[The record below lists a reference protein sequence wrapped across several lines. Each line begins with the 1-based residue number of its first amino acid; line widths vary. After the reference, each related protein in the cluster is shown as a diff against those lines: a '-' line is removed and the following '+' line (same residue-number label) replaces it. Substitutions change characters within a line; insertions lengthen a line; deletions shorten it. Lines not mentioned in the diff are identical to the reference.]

1 MIEKIEFSKLNY
13 FSKLFIDFI
22 NNSKDILDFF
32 PDNNNFEIKFEKRLK
47 ETENKR
53 TFINEAINNSINK
66 INLSIAQKNNLE
78 KLNLFNTLFIITGQ
92 QPGLFGGPLYTIYK
106 SLTAI
111 FLSNKLNEQFENY
124 NFVPIFWIEDNDS
137 DTEEINDT
145 ILLDNEY
152 NLIKNH
158 IEIPKKRIFSHIK
171 ISKED
176 VYKSFEIQ
184 ILNSI
189 EDDNLLSDLFIQYIN
204 YYLKDY
210 GLLYIK
216 SCELLKI
223 KYYKDFIEREFFEPG
238 KSKFLIDCI
247 NNQILSKDY
256 HIQAIA
262 TDINFFY
269 TKNGYR
275 HKIEYKENRFSIDDY
290 IYEKKDMF
298 ELIENHYYNF
308 TPKVLFRPLFQD
320 YFLPTAAYIGG
331 PSEIAYLAQLK
342 NLYIDYQ
349 ITMPV
354 IYPRHS
360 ITILNNFAIRN
371 LSKIN
376 KTTDYFFQKYELIE
390 QEFSIGLIESD
401 LEKLFELKINN
412 IKKIYEELFS
422 KIKDVD
428 KTLEVNKNVAIAKSL
443 DILVDFRKKT
453 ISALK
458 KKHQVELNRIK
469 KLHNLLFPMNL
480 PQERVLNFHFFLS
493 RYDIDFL
500 KLKFNEIFSNDPNK
514 HYLVE
519 FNDLSN

>member
-1 MIEKIEFSKLNY
+1 MIENIEFSKLKY

-22 NNSKDILDFF
+22 KGSNDILDFF
-32 PDNNNFEIKFEKRLK
+32 ANNNFEIKFEKRLI

-53 TFINEAINNSINK
+53 ASINEAINNSIKK
-66 INLSIAQKNNLE
+66 ISLSDKQ
-78 KLNLFNTLFIITGQ
+78 KLNLECLKLSNTLLVVTGQ
-92 QPGLFGGPLYTIYK
+92 QPSIFGGPLYVIYK

-111 FLSNKLNEQFENY
+111 FLCNKLNEEFLNY
-124 NFVPIFWIEDNDS
+124 NFVPIFWIEDNDN
-137 DTEEINDT
+137 DTDEINNA
-145 ILLDNEY
+145 IILDNEY
-152 NLIKNH
+152 NLIKNY
-158 IEIPKKRIFSHIK
+158 IEIPKKKIFSQIN
-171 ISKED
+171 ISKEE
-176 VYKSFEIQ
+176 VYKNFDYQ

-216 SCELLKI
+216 SSELLKS
-223 KYYKDFIEREFFEPG
+223 KYYKDFIIKEFSEPG
-238 KSKFLIDCI
+238 KSKFLIDSI
-247 NNQILSKDY
+247 NNQLLSKNY

-262 TDINFFY
+262 SDINFFY
-269 TKNGYR
+269 TINGYR
-275 HKIEYKENRFSIDDY
+275 HKIDFKNNRFSIDDNY
-290 IYEKKDMF
+290 LEKHNMF
-298 ELIENHYYNF
+298 DLVEDYYYNF
-308 TPKVLFRPLFQD
+308 TPKVLFRPLLQD

-342 NLYIDYQ
+342 NLYNEYQ
-349 ITMPV
+349 ITMPI

-360 ITILNNFAIRN
+360 ITLINNFAIRN

-376 KTTDYFFQKYELIE
+376 KTSDYFFQKYELIE
-390 QEFSIGLIESD
+390 QEFSISLIESD
-401 LEKLFELKINN
+401 LEELFEIEINN
-412 IKKIYEELFS
+412 IKKIYEELFF

-469 KLHNLLFPMNL
+469 KLHNILFPMNL
-480 PQERVLNFHFFLS
+480 PQERVLNSHFFLS
-493 RYDIDFL
+493 RNDIDFL
-500 KLKFNEIFSNDPNK
+500 KLKFNEIFTYEPNK
-514 HYLVE
+514 HYIVE
-519 FNDLSN
+519 FKDLSN

>member
-1 MIEKIEFSKLNY
+1 MIESIEFSKLKY

-22 NNSKDILDFF
+22 NGSNDILDFF
-32 PDNNNFEIKFEKRLK
+32 DNNSFEIKFEKRLK

-53 TFINEAINNSINK
+53 TFIIEAIYNSITK
-66 INLSIAQKNNLE
+66 INLSDKQKSNLE
-78 KLNLFNTLFIITGQ
+78 SLKLSNTLLVITGQ
-92 QPGLFGGPLYTIYK
+92 QPAIFGGPLYTIYK

-111 FLSNKLNEQFENY
+111 FLCNKLNEEFQNY

-137 DTEEINDT
+137 DTDEINNA
-145 ILLDNEY
+145 IILDNEY
-152 NLIKNH
+152 NLIKNY
-158 IEIPKKRIFSHIK
+158 IEIPKKKIYSQIK
-171 ISKED
+171 ISKKEVNKIFD
-176 VYKSFEIQ
+176 YQ

-189 EDDNLLSDLFIQYIN
+189 DDDNLLSDLFQQYIN

-216 SCELLKI
+216 SSELLKSN
-223 KYYKDFIEREFFEPG
+223 YYKDFIKREFSEPG
-238 KSKFLIDCI
+238 KSKFLIDS
-247 NNQILSKDY
+247 NNNELLRRNY

-262 TDINFFY
+262 YDINFFF

-275 HKIEYKENRFSIDDY
+275 HRIEFKDNKFSIDDNK
-290 IYEKKDMF
+290 YEKNEIID
-298 ELIENHYYNF
+298 LIENHYYNF

-342 NLYIDYQ
+342 NLYKDYN
-349 ITMPV
+349 ITMPI

-376 KTTDYFFQKYELIE
+376 KTTEYFFRKNELIE

-401 LEKLFELKINN
+401 LEELFEIEINN
-412 IKKIYEELFS
+412 IKKIYDELFL
-422 KIKDVD
+422 KIKDID
-428 KTLEVNKNVAIAKSL
+428 KALEVNKNVAIAKSL
-443 DILVDFRKKT
+443 DILSDFRKKT

-469 KLHNLLFPMNL
+469 KLHNFLFPMNL
-480 PQERVLNFHFFLS
+480 LQERVLNFHFFLS

-500 KLKFNEIFSNDPNK
+500 KLKFNEIFTNDSNK